1 MKTMRFLS
9 IASLCALAGAGQAQ
23 MYDGCTRE
31 FDGRMYAVTRYVYW
45 PTAQPDYCGKPEAAP
60 AAPAKKS
67 RAARTRPHGVSV
79 EK

>member
-1 MKTMRFLS
+1 MKIIRFLS

-45 PTAQPDYCGKPEAAP
+45 PTAQTDYCGKPEAAP
-60 AAPAKKS
+60 SPAAKKS
-67 RAARTRPHGVSV
+67 RAARPKARHESV